1 MLKSSFRLDF
11 KTKNE
16 MTQKFQEMKT
26 ELSTFL
32 SRLEKEANAFFIYKK
47 QNKCDH
53 PLNKV
58 HHIL

>member
-1 MLKSSFRLDF
+1 MLKSSLVLDF

-16 MTQKFQEMKT
+16 LTQKFQEMKT
-26 ELSTFL
+26 ELSAFL
-32 SRLEKEANAFFIYKK
+32 SRLEKKVNAFFIYKK

-53 PLNKV
+53 QLNKV